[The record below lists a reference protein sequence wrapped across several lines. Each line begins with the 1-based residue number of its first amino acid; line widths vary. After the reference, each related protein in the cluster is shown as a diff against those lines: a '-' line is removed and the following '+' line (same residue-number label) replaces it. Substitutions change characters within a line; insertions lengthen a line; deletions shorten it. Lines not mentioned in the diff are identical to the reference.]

1 MSIMDA
7 IAPPPDALAEFVVE
21 WRGASPEVRLAAIRG
36 ALRRHG
42 IEIPALPGRV
52 AFYEIQLFGLTA
64 TGRDEAE
71 AAQNWMEAA
80 IRLCPFD

>member
-1 MSIMDA
+1 MDTILA
-7 IAPPPDALAEFVVE
+7 IAPPPDALATFVAE
-21 WRGASPEVRLAAIRG
+21 WQSAAPETRLAAIRG
-36 ALRRHG
+36 TLRRHG

-64 TGRDEAE
+64 TGRDETE

-80 IRLCPFD
+80 AHLCPFA

>member
-7 IAPPPDALAEFVVE
+7 IAPPPDALAAFVAE
-21 WRGASPEVRLAAIRG
+21 WRGAAPDVRLAAIRG

-42 IEIPALPGRV
+42 LEIPTLP
-52 AFYEIQLFGLTA
+52 FYEIQLFGLTA
-64 TGRDEAE
+64 RGRDEAE

-80 IRLCPFD
+80 TRLCPFD

>member
-1 MSIMDA
+1 MSIMDS
-7 IAPPPDALAEFVVE
+7 IAPPSDALAAFVAE
-21 WRGASPEVRLAAIRG
+21 WRGAAPEVRLAAIRG

-42 IEIPALPGRV
+42 IEIPVLPGRV

>member
-7 IAPPPDALAEFVVE
+7 IASPPDALAEFVVE
-21 WRGASPEVRLAAIRG
+21 WRGASPEVRLAAIRS

-52 AFYEIQLFGLTA
+52 AFYEIQLFGLVA

-71 AAQNWMEAA
+71 AAQNWIEAA

>member
-42 IEIPALPGRV
+42 IEIPALAGRM

-64 TGRDEAE
+64 RGRDEAE

>member
-1 MSIMDA
+1 MDTILA
-7 IAPPPDALAEFVVE
+7 AAPPPEALAAFVGE
-21 WRGASPEVRLAAIRG
+21 WQSAAPEVRLAAIRG

-42 IEIPALPGRV
+42 IEIPATPGRV

-71 AAQNWMEAA
+71 AARNWMEAA
-80 IRLCPFD
+80 QRLCPDA

>member
-7 IAPPPDALAEFVVE
+7 IAPPPDALTAFVVE

-42 IEIPALPGRV
+42 IEITALPGRV
-52 AFYEIQLFGLTA
+52 AFYETQLFGLTV

-80 IRLCPFD
+80 TRLCPFD

>member
-7 IAPPPDALAEFVVE
+7 IAPPPDALAESVVE

-52 AFYEIQLFGLTA
+52 AFYEIQLFGLVA

-80 IRLCPFD
+80 TRLCPFD

>member
-21 WRGASPEVRLAAIRG
+21 WRGASPEVRRG

-42 IEIPALPGRV
+42 IEIPALPGRM